1 MGLLFIAFLIT
12 IIIGAIL
19 ATAGDELRALWLKV
33 IDTLHHSPAE
43 QYYKQLRNS
52 PAGGVSRA
60 LKRD

>member
-1 MGLLFIAFLIT
+1 MGFLFTAFLVT
-12 IIIGAIL
+12 LLIGAIL
-19 ATAGDELRALWLKV
+19 ATAGDELHAIWLKV
-33 IDTLHHSPAE
+33 IDTVHHSPAE